1 MWDRHEPG
9 RAQSL
14 AGTAEDGVVRIR
26 SAGLGVTQF
35 TAAEPSASPRVQGA
49 VPKTGRLFGGSPSVP
64 RSRAVLFST
73 RAKGRWPVFDKFR
86 PEALH
91 ERLWPTLVVI
101 ALIGAFGVILL
112 LSIG

>member
-1 MWDRHEPG
+1 
-9 RAQSL
+9 
-14 AGTAEDGVVRIR
+14 
-26 SAGLGVTQF
+26 
-35 TAAEPSASPRVQGA
+35 
-49 VPKTGRLFGGSPSVP
+49 
-64 RSRAVLFST
+64 
-73 RAKGRWPVFDKFR
+73 VFDKFR